1 MNDQELDEIRR
12 RMQESLMETNRD
24 LLREQYGM
32 QLDNLDSSSLSP
44 EAKNEWLED
53 VLEFER
59 QFENAET
66 ITVRER
72 IGNPTIRPIDE
83 LPQSEMEETVD
94 GLLELLY
101 ENAIS
106 VDFLGEWDDLSAYR
120 YLTEELLDSEIDD
133 VQIEGMY
140 TCFHPSTP
148 EYDVEMW
155 VENFVWELFWQ
166 EREYFLPGLE
176 KQPLFDVTGEPISYA
191 QFVGKIETV
200 WSSLPVTKGVDI
212 KPIATRVI
220 EDEGTVTAVITWA
233 EDEKQKQVESDF
245 RLHPSPY
252 GGWDVVQ
259 TSLLDNLL
267 AALRSDTSAGLS
279 PS

>member
-12 RMQESLMETNRD
+12 RMQDSLIEANRD
-24 LLREQYGM
+24 QLREQYGM
-32 QLDNLDSSSLSP
+32 QFDNLDSSKLSS

-59 QFENAET
+59 QFENAKT

-72 IGNPTIRPIDE
+72 IGNPTIRPVEEI
-83 LPQSEMEETVD
+83 PQSELEETVNE
-94 GLLELLY
+94 LLELLY
-101 ENAIS
+101 ENTIA
-106 VDFLGEWDDLSAYR
+106 VGFAGEWDDLAAYR

-133 VQIEGMY
+133 IQIEGMF
-140 TCFHPSTP
+140 TCFTPTTP

-166 EREYFLPGLE
+166 EREYFLPGLD
-176 KQPLFDVTGEPISYA
+176 KQPLFDMAGEPISYA
-191 QFVGKIETV
+191 RFVEKIETV
-200 WSSLPVTKGVDI
+200 WSHLPVTKGVDVN
-212 KPIATRVI
+212 PIVTQVV
-220 EDEGTVTAVITWA
+220 EDEGTVTAEITWRVD
-233 EDEKQKQVESDF
+233 DEQKQVESVF
-245 RLHPSPY
+245 RLQPSPY